1 MSKSTR
7 MTPEQLRL
15 MNLEEVEPGVYK
27 KKKTKIDKA
36 VELVDTINIATAKLQ
51 NMFDGNKT
59 ARHELDEQG
68 IIPSG
73 TKGRFEWGNDGKSVF
88 VPDKD
93 GQWEIVNRPNDA
105 PPLYQIAGIDPASD
119 EPSHSAVVKRWADGT
134 VESVHIDGLPRPD
147 LIEEM
152 QKVSKYYITKEFPEE
167 SIRVTVKGEPTP
179 QQRHRHHQVKGSDFV
194 TTYDPSSKA
203 KKEFLKQCFPYRPEK
218 PYEQP
223 LRVDMVF
230 YFSRPKSHYRSGKYA
245 HLLKDNAPEYHT
257 SRNDADNCAKFVMD
271 ALNKTFWKDDA
282 LISMMSV
289 IKKYDDN
296 PRTEIT
302 ITPI

>member
-7 MTPEQLRL
+7 MTPEQLRS
-15 MNLEEVEPGVYK
+15 MNLEEVEPGKYRPK
-27 KKKTKIDKA
+27 QKGDKA
-36 VELVDTINIATAKLQ
+36 FTLEPT
-51 NMFDGNKT
+51 
-59 ARHELDEQG
+59 
-68 IIPSG
+68 
-73 TKGRFEWGNDGKSVF
+73 
-88 VPDKD
+88 DKY
-93 GQWEIVNRPNDA
+93 VM
-105 PPLYQIAGIDPASD
+105 GIDPASD
-119 EPSHSAVVKRWADGT
+119 EPSHSAAVKELFQTGMSATKNGVFVKTKDVVKEYLFL
-134 VESVHIDGLPRPD
+134 V
-147 LIEEM
+147 
-152 QKVSKYYITKEFPEE
+152 
-167 SIRVTVKGEPTP
+167 VKGEPTP

-218 PYEQP
+218 PYERP

-245 HLLKDNAPEYHT
+245 NLLKDGAPEYHT

-302 ITPI
+302 ITPL

>member
-7 MTPEQLRL
+7 ITPEQLRL

-36 VELVDTINIATAKLQ
+36 VELVDDINIATAKLQ

-59 ARHELDEQG
+59 DRHELDEQG

-93 GQWEIVNRPNDA
+93 GQWGIVNRPNDA
-105 PPLYQIAGIDPASD
+105 PPLYQITGIDPASD
-119 EPSHSAVVKRWADGT
+119 EPSQSEAVKELFQTGMSVTKNGVFVKTKDVVKEYLFL
-134 VESVHIDGLPRPD
+134 V
-147 LIEEM
+147 
-152 QKVSKYYITKEFPEE
+152 
-167 SIRVTVKGEPTP
+167 VKGEPTP

-218 PYEQP
+218 PYKQP

-230 YFSRPKSHYRSGKYA
+230 YFSRPKSHYRSGKNA
-245 HLLKDNAPEYHT
+245 HLLKDGAPEYHIT
-257 SRNDADNCAKFVMD
+257 RPDSDNLAKLVKD
-271 ALNKTFWKDDA
+271 ALNKVFWKDDS
-282 LISMMSV
+282 LV
-289 IKKYDDN
+289 CDLNIKKRYDHDN